1 MALIDLL
8 GRIDVLKKEL
18 DGLKPVSPEREKLL
32 WEKFRLE
39 WNFNSNHI
47 EGNTLTYSETQLF
60 FLHDKTTGDH
70 DMREYEEMR
79 AHDAA
84 IHLIRSWAEEKER
97 EISEAE
103 IRELNKVILVKP
115 FWKEAITADKQ
126 PTRRLIKVGEYKEHP
141 NSVILPSGNMFEYAS
156 PEETPRLMA
165 ELVAWYRTS
174 EIKNAIILAAEL
186 HYRYIRIHP
195 FDDGNGRIARLLVN
209 YVLMKNDFPP
219 VIIKS
224 AEKEK
229 YLTALRKADAGDR
242 EAFHEYMAEQ
252 LTWSLELAIKAAKG
266 ESIEEPED
274 IDKKIALLER
284 ELANVDSNNEIKKE
298 LSPSVFLEVVNSWII
313 DLAKVWT
320 KEALKFT
327 KFFSK
332 SHLHFTCSAIGASFV
347 SDENI
352 SNEKIDEHFQSYP
365 NMIRSNFNDH
375 RCEIAFNAD
384 YQTFLKGSVNTFN
397 TTSHINIKFHK
408 SKYQITYYKFEE
420 GKWQAITMIER
431 LLHHNLSKEEQS
443 DLVRNFANSIIN
455 YISFMTKQNGIL

>member
-8 GRIDVLKKEL
+8 GRIDALKKEL

-39 WNFNSNHI
+39 WNYNSNHI

-165 ELVAWYRTS
+165 ELVAWYRAS

-252 LTWSLELAIKAAKG
+252 LIWSLEIAVKAAKG
-266 ESIEEPED
+266 ESVEEPED

-284 ELANVDSNNEIKKE
+284 ELAKVDSNNEIKKE
-298 LSPSVFLEVVNSWII
+298 LSPLVFLEIVNNWVI
-313 DLAKVWT
+313 DLAKEWANAA
-320 KEALKFT
+320 KKFNT
-327 KFFSK
+327 LFSENK
-332 SHLHFTCSAIGASFV
+332 ISISFSGIGAHI
-347 SDENI
+347 NI
-352 SNEKIDEHFQSYP
+352 DQNFNNEKLDEHFQALP
-365 NMIRSNFNDH
+365 KMIESNFNEN
-375 RCEIAFNAD
+375 RCEISLDASYN
-384 YQTFLKGSVNTFN
+384 TFLKGGINTFSTHN
-397 TTSHINIKFHK
+397 QISIKFLK
-408 SKYQITYYKFEE
+408 TKYQISYYKFED
-420 GKWQAITMIER
+420 GKWQTAKIQER
-431 LLHHNLSKEEQS
+431 LLHQILSKDEQS
-443 DLVRNFANSIIN
+443 ILVSSFVNSIMDNIT
-455 YISFMTKQNGIL
+455 FMAKENGIL